1 MFNESIF
8 FFFKCSILAY
18 IQSEYFALYF
28 LDEEC
33 KPMTLL
39 SCDLYDGHKY
49 INDIF
54 KVISK

>member
-1 MFNESIF
+1 M
-8 FFFKCSILAY
+8 KYTQLAILINTTIINIAG
-18 IQSEYFALYF
+18 FYF

-54 KVISK
+54 KVIS